1 MIIDYIR
8 DTQCIFSEV
17 KYEMYKK
24 LESIRYKHKV
34 EERENITLNVLDFEN
49 LDEVRRTDYADYILG
64 YIYISN
70 LFRVRLVV
78 KSTSKKIGIRVEINT
93 KFIDDAFERY
103 NYDVVQLTEKE
114 YNKLYAEIRLK
125 EAKNVIKE
133 KLEKE
138 IKSLGLFRRIFN
150 R

>member
-1 MIIDYIR
+1 MVIDYIR

-24 LESIRYKHKV
+24 LESIRYNHKV
-34 EERENITLNVLDFEN
+34 KERENIILNVLDFEN
-49 LDEVRRTDYADYILG
+49 LGEVRKTNYGDYILG
-64 YIYISN
+64 YIYMSN
-70 LFRVRLVV
+70 LFKVRLIV

-93 KFIDDAFERY
+93 KFIDDAFKRY
-103 NYDVVQLTEKE
+103 DYDVVQLTEEE
-114 YNKLYAEIRLK
+114 YNKLYGEIRLK

-133 KLEKE
+133 ELEKE
-138 IKSLGLFRRIFN
+138 MKSFGLFRRIFN